1 MTVYISG
8 ASWAETSKEAVKSD
22 DDFMAKE
29 TKDWTETKEWV
40 KSTMLDVAK
49 TEGGCMDEFKD
60 CNFHF
65 EDATRVVQAVVEKYG
80 FFNDRACHQVKGKLL
95 DMQEIGTGRVALAD
109 FYKAGQSSAWEFNE
123 KSDYLRSLGALDES
137 TKDDPK
143 VLVPNY
149 VSSWVNCLSPSKF
162 YSVCCRNECEDY
174 MQVVEKQE
182 LDGAMGDPSKIL
194 SLVQTHS
201 VFTEDAP
208 TSFTTLRRRLFGI
221 AEKNGG
227 KVPIHGRLFAQWM
240 HHAFPATCP
249 YPHEAGTTNPQT
261 PDEWMAENGHTE
273 IKAST
278 DEVEAVVSK
287 AKNRGFG
294 NWDKEAKDKET
305 TSAKDYEQYSYG
317 SKGKAS
323 ASEFP
328 SELPWTDVEELLVVR
343 PATQKAQSTGK
354 SIMDRFINLI
364 ELLMVVALVGTVFW
378 MAREHTGSKKAY
390 SKGHYA

>member
-1 MTVYISG
+1 
-8 ASWAETSKEAVKSD
+8 
-22 DDFMAKE
+22 
-29 TKDWTETKEWV
+29 
-40 KSTMLDVAK
+40 
-49 TEGGCMDEFKD
+49 MDKLED

-95 DMQEIGTGRVALAD
+95 DMQEVGTGRVTLAD

-137 TKDDPK
+137 TKDTPK

-149 VSSWVNCLSPSKF
+149 VSSWVNCLSPSIF

-174 MQVVEKQE
+174 MQVVEKRV
-182 LDGAMGDPSKIL
+182 DGPMGDPSQIL
-194 SLVQTHS
+194 TLVQTHS

-208 TSFTTLRRRLFGI
+208 TSFTALRRRLFGI
-221 AEKNGG
+221 ADKHGG

-273 IKAST
+273 IKASV

-287 AKNRGFG
+287 AKNKGFG
-294 NWDKEAKDKET
+294 NWEAKDKEAKDKET
-305 TSAKDYEQYSYG
+305 ASEEQPTP
-317 SKGKAS
+317 

-343 PATQKAQSTGK
+343 PAAQKAQSTGK
-354 SIMDRFINLI
+354 SMMDRFITLI
-364 ELLMVVALVGTVFW
+364 ECLMVAALVGTVLW